1 MHQIEVGVLPVKAI
15 VTSLL
20 LLVSFSPAAFA
31 DTIAVIG
38 TGEVARAL
46 GPEFA
51 AQGHDIV
58 YGSRNPDS
66 QKAKDIV
73 AMTPG
78 EAKARLPKES
88 VRDASIVVLAVPGEM
103 VEEITRGL
111 GDLSGKIIID
121 PTNALIGDWE
131 TELSIGVS
139 TSNGRIIQDA
149 APDAFVV
156 KAFSTLN
163 WRQMVEPGGEISIPL
178 AGDSDAAKAKV
189 SKLVSAMDLNPIDL
203 GNIDNARWI
212 EGMTILLL
220 NNRISGRPHFEYHLR
235 VVD

>member
-1 MHQIEVGVLPVKAI
+1 MKRIVACLLILISYSPV
-15 VTSLL
+15 
-20 LLVSFSPAAFA
+20 AFA
-31 DTIAVIG
+31 DTIAIIG
-38 TGEVARAL
+38 TGSVAKAL

-66 QKAKDIV
+66 EKAKEIV

-78 EAKARLPKES
+78 NATAVLPRDS
-88 VRDASIVVLAVPGEM
+88 VLDASIVVLAVPGEM

-121 PTNALIGDWE
+121 PTNALTGDWD
-131 TELSIGVS
+131 TELSMGVS
-139 TSNGRIIQDA
+139 TSNARIIQDA

-163 WRQMVEPGGEISIPL
+163 WQQMVEPGGEISILL

-189 SKLVSAMDLNPIDL
+189 ADLVSAMDLNPIDL
-203 GNIDNARWI
+203 GDVDNAHWI
-212 EGMTILLL
+212 EGMAILLL
-220 NNRISGRPHFEYHLR
+220 NNRISDRPNFEYHLR
-235 VVD
+235 VIDED

>member
-1 MHQIEVGVLPVKAI
+1 MKAV
-15 VTSLL
+15 VTCLL
-20 LLVSFSPAAFA
+20 LLVSFSSVAFA
-31 DTIAVIG
+31 DTIAIIG
-38 TGEVARAL
+38 TGQVARAL

-51 AQGHDIV
+51 AQGHDII
-58 YGSRNPDS
+58 YGSRIPDS

-78 EAKARLPKES
+78 NAMARQPEDS
-88 VRDASIVVLAVPGEM
+88 VRDASIVVLAVPGEI

-121 PTNALIGDWE
+121 PTNALTGDWD

-149 APDAFVV
+149 APDSFVV

-163 WRQMVEPGGEISIPL
+163 WRQMVEPGGEISILL
-178 AGDSDAAKAKV
+178 AGNSDAAKAKV
-189 SKLVSAMDLNPIDL
+189 SQLVSAMDLSPIDL
-203 GNIDNARWI
+203 GDIDSARWI
-212 EGMTILLL
+212 EGMTILWL
-220 NNRISGRPHFEYHLR
+220 NNRISGRPKFEYHLR

>member
-1 MHQIEVGVLPVKAI
+1 
-15 VTSLL
+15 L
-20 LLVSFSPAAFA
+20 LLVSFSSVAFA
-31 DTIAVIG
+31 DTIAIIG
-38 TGEVARAL
+38 TGDVARAL

-58 YGSRNPDS
+58 YGSRSPDG

-78 EAKARLPKES
+78 NATAQLPKDA
-88 VRDASIVVLAVPGEM
+88 VRDANIVVLAVPGEL

-121 PTNALIGDWE
+121 PTNALTGDWD

-139 TSNGRIIQDA
+139 TSNGRIVQNA

-163 WRQMVEPGGEISIPL
+163 WRQMVEPGGEISILL

-189 SKLVSAMDLNPIDL
+189 SQLVSAMDLNPIDL
-203 GNIDNARWI
+203 GDIDNARWI
-212 EGMTILLL
+212 EGMTILWL

-235 VVD
+235 IVD

>member
-1 MHQIEVGVLPVKAI
+1 MKVVVS
-15 VTSLL
+15 SLL
-20 LLVSFSPAAFA
+20 LLLSLAPVAFA
-31 DTIAVIG
+31 DTIAIIG
-38 TGEVARAL
+38 TGQVAKAL

-51 AQGHDIV
+51 QQGHTIV

-66 QKAKDIV
+66 EKAKEIV
-73 AMTPG
+73 AMTTG
-78 EAKARLPKES
+78 NASAILPSDS
-88 VRDASIVVLAVPGEM
+88 VRDASIVVLAVPGEL

-121 PTNALIGDWE
+121 PSNALIGDWD
-131 TELSIGVS
+131 TELSMGVS
-139 TSNGRIIQDA
+139 TSNARIIQDA

-163 WRQMVEPGGEISIPL
+163 WRQMVEPGGDISILL

-189 SKLVSAMDLNPIDL
+189 AELVTAMDLNPIDL
-203 GNIDNARWI
+203 GDVDSAHWI

-220 NNRISGRPHFEYHLR
+220 NNRISDRPNFEYHLR
-235 VVD
+235 VVE

>member
-1 MHQIEVGVLPVKAI
+1 MKAV
-15 VTSLL
+15 VTCLMLL
-20 LLVSFSPAAFA
+20 ASFSSVALA
-31 DTIAVIG
+31 DTIAIIG
-38 TGEVARAL
+38 TGQVARAL

-58 YGSRNPDS
+58 YGSRSPDS
-66 QKAKDIV
+66 QKARDIV

-78 EAKARLPKES
+78 NASAASPADS
-88 VRDASIVVLAVPGEM
+88 VRDASIVVLAVPGEL

-121 PTNALIGDWE
+121 PTNALTGDWD
-131 TELSIGVS
+131 TELNIGVS

-163 WRQMVEPGGEISIPL
+163 WRQMVEPGGDISILL

-189 SKLVSAMDLNPIDL
+189 SQLISAMDLHPIDL
-203 GNIDNARWI
+203 GDIDNARWI
-212 EGMTILLL
+212 EGMTIVWL
-220 NNRISGRPHFEYHLR
+220 NNRIAGRPKFEYHLR

>member
-1 MHQIEVGVLPVKAI
+1 VKTVIAC
-15 VTSLL
+15 LL
-20 LLVSFSPAAFA
+20 LLISFSSAAFA
-31 DTIAVIG
+31 DTIAIIG
-38 TGEVARAL
+38 TGDVAKAL

-51 AQGHDIV
+51 KQGHDIV
-58 YGSRNPDS
+58 YGSRSPDS

-78 EAKARLPKES
+78 KAMAKLSKDS
-88 VRDASIVVLAVPGEM
+88 VRDASIVVLAVPGEL

-121 PTNALIGDWE
+121 PTNALAGDWD

-139 TSNGRIIQDA
+139 TSNARIIQDI

-163 WRQMVEPGGEISIPL
+163 WRQMVEPGGEISILL
-178 AGDSDAAKAKV
+178 AGDSDKAKAKV
-189 SKLVSAMDLNPIDL
+189 SQLVIAMDLNPIDL
-203 GNIDNARWI
+203 GDVDNARWI
-212 EGMTILLL
+212 EGMTILWL

>member
-1 MHQIEVGVLPVKAI
+1 VRAFVAC
-15 VTSLL
+15 LL
-20 LLVSFSPAAFA
+20 LLVSFSPVAFA
-31 DTIAVIG
+31 ETIAIIG
-38 TGEVARAL
+38 TGDVAKAL

-58 YGSRNPDS
+58 YGSRNPDNE
-66 QKAKDIV
+66 KAKAIV

-78 EAKARLPKES
+78 NATARLPGES
-88 VRDASIVVLAVPGEM
+88 VRNASIVVLAVPGEL

-121 PTNALIGDWE
+121 PTNALTGDWE
-131 TELSIGVS
+131 TELSMGVS

-163 WRQMVEPGGEISIPL
+163 WRQMVEPGGDISIPL
-178 AGDSDAAKAKV
+178 AGDDDAAKAKV
-189 SKLVSAMDLNPIDL
+189 SELVSAMDLKPIDV
-203 GNIDNARWI
+203 GDIDNARWI

-220 NNRISGRPHFEYHLR
+220 NNRISGRPNFEYHLR
-235 VVD
+235 VID